1 MNMLLHDQLVL
12 EALGRGLGD
21 PLVEQLRMLNAGL
34 NVVCLVGWTCAA
46 ALRTSEGRSIDSGA
60 RLRPAATVRL
70 PMSAPSTTF
79 PGKSSDLIPL
89 GDGLNFSTPLDRVD
103 GTVVSSPL
111 FFVRCNNPPPTVL
124 PPDWELRVEGRVQQP
139 LTVRIADLQRLQQQT
154 HEVGWSARATAA
166 RGSIRQQK
174 ATSGTKTRSSNA
186 EFTGVPLRDVLEPAG
201 IMPDAIELVTTG
213 ADAGFQ
219 RGLPVDVALQPDTL
233 LVWAMNGEPI
243 PSVNGGPVRLLVPRW
258 AGIASVKWPIRME
271 LVDRPFDGYYNAQR
285 YIMVDKNGQT
295 LRTVRELPVK
305 SVFAWPDPS
314 AQLPLEPHTLFGF
327 AWSGFGSIE
336 QVDVSVDG
344 QRSWSPA
351 RLKRGGPLAWTR
363 WEYDWTPATSG
374 AAQLAVRATDSAGN
388 TQPRE
393 AAWNHFGYEMN
404 AIATRDVNV
413 SA

>member
-1 MNMLLHDQLVL
+1 
-12 EALGRGLGD
+12 
-21 PLVEQLRMLNAGL
+21 
-34 NVVCLVGWTCAA
+34 
-46 ALRTSEGRSIDSGA
+46 
-60 RLRPAATVRL
+60 
-70 PMSAPSTTF
+70 MSAPSTTY

-89 GDGLNFSTPLDRVD
+89 GDGLNFSTRLDRVD

-111 FFVRCNNPPPTVL
+111 FFVRCNNPPPTL
-124 PPDWELRVEGRVQQP
+124 LARDWELRIEGRVQQP
-139 LTVRIADLQRLQQQT
+139 LTVRIADLQRLQHLT
-154 HEVGWSARATAA
+154 HEVWMECAGNSR
-166 RGSIRQQK
+166 
-174 ATSGTKTRSSNA
+174 TRFDPPTEGNQWDENAVSNA
-186 EFTGVPLRDVLEPAG
+186 EFTGVALRDVLEPAG

-271 LVDRPFDGYYNAQR
+271 LVDRPFEGYYNAQR

-305 SVFAWPDPS
+305 SVFAWPDQG
-314 AQLPLEPHTLFGF
+314 AQLALEPHTLFGF

-336 QVDVSVDG
+336 QVDVSIDG

-351 RLKRGGPLAWTR
+351 RLMHAGPLAWAR
-363 WEYDWTPATSG
+363 WEFDWRPATSG

-404 AIATRDVNV
+404 AIATREVVV